1 MKSTFAKIVLPLLC
15 AGSMNVVVAGAQPA
29 PPVVN
34 NGPSTQ
40 VALGDNSADAG
51 NNGGARNA
59 APYKPENRVRCW
71 QEGRMIFEASG
82 VNVDRAATVNTL
94 ETLKAGAGTIQ
105 LFDFKNGL
113 CIMEKA
119 R

>member
-1 MKSTFAKIVLPLLC
+1 MLL
-15 AGSMNVVVAGAQPA
+15 AAMTGYAIAGAQPIPPTSPA
-29 PPVVN
+29 PT
-34 NGPSTQ
+34 TQ
-40 VALGDNSADAG
+40 VALGETPVDVTANG
-51 NNGGARNA
+51 NRQGT
-59 APYKPENRVRCW
+59 PYKPENRVRCW
-71 QEGRMIFEASG
+71 QEGKMIFEASG
-82 VNVDRAATVNTL
+82 INVERAASISSL

>member
-1 MKSTFAKIVLPLLC
+1 
-15 AGSMNVVVAGAQPA
+15 
-29 PPVVN
+29 
-34 NGPSTQ
+34 
-40 VALGDNSADAG
+40 
-51 NNGGARNA
+51 
-59 APYKPENRVRCW
+59 
-71 QEGRMIFEASG
+71 MIFEASG